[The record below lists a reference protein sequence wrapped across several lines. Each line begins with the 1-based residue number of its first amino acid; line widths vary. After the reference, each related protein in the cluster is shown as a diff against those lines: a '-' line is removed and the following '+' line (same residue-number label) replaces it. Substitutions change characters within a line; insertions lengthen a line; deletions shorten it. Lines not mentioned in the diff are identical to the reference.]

1 MLDFENQEDN
11 NMCTTALSGHM
22 RSQYSKTIAD
32 IETDI
37 SKLDDEMSRLQTV
50 MGQLAAERQEFRK
63 ILGEHHSIVAPIR
76 RIPLE
81 VLSGIFHFLG
91 SVYLLF
97 PRGRVQ
103 LR

>member
-1 MLDFENQEDN
+1 
-11 NMCTTALSGHM
+11 M

-50 MGQLAAERQEFRK
+50 MGQLAAERQSLERS
-63 ILGEHHSIVAPIR
+63 LEEHHSIVAPIR
-76 RIPLE
+76 RFRWKSYRDL
-81 VLSGIFHFLG
+81 HFLG